1 MNITSNGALCL
12 IAARNAAAVC
22 KVTQDGLCMRDFA
35 VGQVASKQWHAWR
48 MSRRLL
54 KAFWKA
60 RRMHP
65 ELSGV
70 ALNEKVIIDLG
81 AIVSESPTI
90 VVKHAQESFA
100 AWPAKRPLRL
110 RNIAHYVAYSS
121 FVNSHPDAHGTRS
134 DIRKMVE

>member
-1 MNITSNGALCL
+1 
-12 IAARNAAAVC
+12 
-22 KVTQDGLCMRDFA
+22 MRDFA
-35 VGQVASKQWHAWR
+35 LGQIASEQWHAWR

-60 RRMHP
+60 RRTHP

-70 ALNEKVIIDLG
+70 ALYEQVITDLG
-81 AIVSESPTI
+81 AIVSESPTV

-110 RNIAHYVAYSS
+110 RDVAHYVAYSS
-121 FVNSHPDAHGTRS
+121 FVNSHPDAHSTRS
-134 DIRKMVE
+134 DIRKMVEWVIRETL